1 MAGGGA
7 LNLSLLSRGVGEV
20 QTNGHEK
27 VEVFLEPEDYYN
39 FRDVPHRY
47 YFPPIKHKY
56 TMLQDMPDLSSRE
69 SRDHQE
75 IHLPKTFTTRK
86 GALLLFS
93 EDLAL
98 RDSERDQTEQQQ
110 TKPVSKSTDGALDL
124 RTVDDLAKSILSYGN
139 HDNNS
144 VYLKFLHRKRE
155 KHYRQIRPGF
165 SAKRYLATWTKSW
178 DDSVLETVINKGY
191 ITERSLFQY
200 NFVIPHLKR
209 RIFHEDLSH
218 YPPPY
223 RLMRN
228 MLISPGSLSGYT
240 FYRAVPELEDMM
252 DQYQDRELEGES
264 MRSRP
269 PTSIKVIRTRN
280 GEQREVSYASLDRKS
295 QEEVITDLLVKSA
308 VHYALKKQQEY
319 MTEDIDLMEVANADI
334 HASTY
339 ADSERKVS
347 SSMKT
352 PVPQFDMKEA
362 VESLLD
368 SHRQQQLEVDFPAI
382 DNQSHSSD
390 YGGSFK
396 GSNIPT
402 HAVKGHSAQNRSWPY
417 GIDEAGKEYIGSAPI
432 VSLRESSSS
441 PSGSVTSIPQLPA
454 ISRHPL
460 TPIKDVSRETTYQNI
475 TLPPIFGQDG
485 VPLVNVE
492 PPTPQHST
500 LMNTTET
507 DGRAVPPKP
516 SKDGEDDSW
525 RGAER
530 QHHRKRQK
538 KASQAGSDRGPMA
551 AGGANL
557 HSSSESIAHSG
568 VQSIPSKQRPH
579 WKGSQQS
586 LKSVGSKKGRVDF
599 DKKSSTSSPDRS
611 ETGSVIGDG
620 SLKGSIICAPDGEI
634 ISVGGSVGPSKHAH
648 GDVAPLQDVMRVNK
662 RVGDGEVAESIP
674 SDTDEPEEWKESR
687 KKVHL
692 DGKEERRQSRKDSE
706 SGREL
711 DASASIHQWNYAS
724 SDQGRSLAPRA
735 QPLTARHVDAESS
748 ASEQLLVDALTE
760 HAQKIAQS
768 VLSQSEAGHNLEA
781 DIRQAATLWAD
792 RHPTR
797 DISRSQSVQEPT
809 NTDAIEQIM
818 KKHRTTSADP
828 TAAEYREEIR
838 RNLTTAVAKAAGLTP
853 DAFPADAG
861 ISDELLEALANNSV
875 SPEDIEIV
883 KDEESGQST
892 LRSKSQLSKAM
903 GGVKEGHLFVS
914 PGGDDDSK
922 PSISIPSERVSV
934 KDVGDVDVIS
944 YGVPETG
951 DLIEPDRRSKGSSKH
966 SSIVDGGSETR
977 SVRKPSD
984 VPAADDFMQAVKQIE
999 EKVAEVVSPAV
1010 IPKPTP
1016 EDATSEHGSTKTGV
1030 SKTSQKTDDSKSAK
1044 KKKPV
1049 SIEDRE
1055 EFVVGK
1061 VEDKKE
1067 LEKLYGPVDPPPPPK
1082 PSPPKMQGK
1091 KEPEVVTPP
1100 EPPKLEQ
1107 ESPQEVPTKLDIPP
1121 DPPKPKEPVPQ
1132 PKNDSPPQKQD
1143 PPLPPKPKPK
1153 PKPKKEK
1160 AAPSPQPA
1168 PPPPKV
1174 EKPNAKKQ
1182 LPPIREPEPKKE
1194 PQTTKQEPKKVD
1206 ESKGKPKPKPKAE
1219 KPPPPKKEEK
1229 KKKEKKTKVK
1239 KEKVEKPLPPKVPT
1253 PVPVE
1258 APRPQTPKRESPEPE
1273 ESIAP
1278 SPDNKSEDMDFV
1290 FVREQSESPERK
1302 QTPPPPPRAP
1312 SDPPPVA
1319 EVESET
1325 EDLSLDKEENR
1336 KQISNKAA
1344 RQAKRNAAAAKK
1356 REEVE
1361 RRRKEKE
1368 EEVKRQREEAD
1379 RQEQLKNEM
1388 EEERKRRDEE
1398 RRLRKLQQEEERK
1411 KEEQAAVER
1420 ERRKQLEQERE
1431 KRAKEEYQRKLEEM
1445 KKKQAEEEQRRMEA
1459 MLEKQRE
1466 DEERRREEEEMLS
1479 QMAEQERLAY
1489 ERKKQEE
1496 EEHRR
1501 QREEEEKKRREEEAQ
1516 RALEEAKRLAEE
1528 MARRQAELEARL
1540 KFNRDLQL
1548 ESHGLNH
1555 TQDITKMFVFSYF
1568 ELLQWLGLDIPEFD
1582 LQKLAQ
1588 F

>member
-1061 VEDKKE
+1061 
-1067 LEKLYGPVDPPPPPK
+1067 
-1082 PSPPKMQGK
+1082 
-1091 KEPEVVTPP
+1091 
-1100 EPPKLEQ
+1100 
-1107 ESPQEVPTKLDIPP
+1107 
-1121 DPPKPKEPVPQ
+1121 
-1132 PKNDSPPQKQD
+1132 
-1143 PPLPPKPKPK
+1143 
-1153 PKPKKEK
+1153 
-1160 AAPSPQPA
+1160 
-1168 PPPPKV
+1168 
-1174 EKPNAKKQ
+1174 
-1182 LPPIREPEPKKE
+1182 
-1194 PQTTKQEPKKVD
+1194 
-1206 ESKGKPKPKPKAE
+1206 PKPKPKAE

>member
-1 MAGGGA
+1 MAGSGA

-110 TKPVSKSTDGALDL
+110 TKPVSKSTDGTLDL

-390 YGGSFK
+390 YGGSFR

-500 LMNTTET
+500 LMNTMET

-551 AGGANL
+551 AGGAHL

-687 KKVHL
+687 KRVHL

-861 ISDELLEALANNSV
+861 ISEELLEALANNSV

-934 KDVGDVDVIS
+934 KDVGEVDVIS

-977 SVRKPSD
+977 SVRKSSD
-984 VPAADDFMQAVKQIE
+984 VPAADDFIQAVKQIE

-1030 SKTSQKTDDSKSAK
+1030 SKTSQKTDDSKSTK

-1055 EFVVGK
+1055 EFVVGR
-1061 VEDKKE
+1061 VEKKAE
-1067 LEKLYGPVDPPPPPK
+1067 LSSLYSQIPPPPT
-1082 PSPPKMQGK
+1082 K
-1091 KEPEVVTPP
+1091 KDV
-1100 EPPKLEQ
+1100 
-1107 ESPQEVPTKLDIPP
+1107 
-1121 DPPKPKEPVPQ
+1121 
-1132 PKNDSPPQKQD
+1132 
-1143 PPLPPKPKPK
+1143 
-1153 PKPKKEK
+1153 
-1160 AAPSPQPA
+1160 
-1168 PPPPKV
+1168 
-1174 EKPNAKKQ
+1174 
-1182 LPPIREPEPKKE
+1182 
-1194 PQTTKQEPKKVD
+1194 
-1206 ESKGKPKPKPKAE
+1206 KGKPKPKPKAE

-1239 KEKVEKPLPPKVPT
+1239 KEKVEKPPPPKVPT

-1258 APRPQTPKRESPEPE
+1258 APKPQTPKRESPEPE

-1302 QTPPPPPRAP
+1302 QTPPPQPRAP

-1325 EDLSLDKEENR
+1325 EDLSLDKEENS

-1368 EEVKRQREEAD
+1368 EEVKRQREEAE

-1411 KEEQAAVER
+1411 KEEQAAIER

-1445 KKKQAEEEQRRMEA
+1445 KKKQAEEEQRRIEA

-1466 DEERRREEEEMLS
+1466 EEERRREEEEMLS

>member
-1055 EFVVGK
+1055 EFVVGR
-1061 VEDKKE
+1061 VEKKAE
-1067 LEKLYGPVDPPPPPK
+1067 ISSLYSQIPPPPT
-1082 PSPPKMQGK
+1082 K
-1091 KEPEVVTPP
+1091 KDV
-1100 EPPKLEQ
+1100 
-1107 ESPQEVPTKLDIPP
+1107 
-1121 DPPKPKEPVPQ
+1121 
-1132 PKNDSPPQKQD
+1132 
-1143 PPLPPKPKPK
+1143 
-1153 PKPKKEK
+1153 
-1160 AAPSPQPA
+1160 
-1168 PPPPKV
+1168 
-1174 EKPNAKKQ
+1174 
-1182 LPPIREPEPKKE
+1182 
-1194 PQTTKQEPKKVD
+1194 
-1206 ESKGKPKPKPKAE
+1206 KGKPKPKPKAE

>member
-39 FRDVPHRY
+39 FRDVPQRY

-56 TMLQDMPDLSSRE
+56 TMLQDMPELSSRE

-98 RDSERDQTEQQQ
+98 RDSEREQTERQQ
-110 TKPVSKSTDGALDL
+110 TKPVSKSSDGALDL

-240 FYRAVPELEDMM
+240 FYRAVPELDDMI

-319 MTEDIDLMEVANADI
+319 LTEDIDQMEAANADI

-339 ADSERKVS
+339 AESERKVS

-368 SHRQQQLEVDFPAI
+368 SHRQQQLDVDFPAI

-396 GSNIPT
+396 GSNIPS

-417 GIDEAGKEYIGSAPI
+417 GIDEAGKEYIGIAPV

-485 VPLVNVE
+485 VPMVNVE

-507 DGRAVPPKP
+507 DGRPVPPKP
-516 SKDGEDDSW
+516 SKDEDEQW
-525 RGAER
+525 RGSDR
-530 QHHRKRQK
+530 RKKHK
-538 KASQAGSDRGPMA
+538 KASQSSSERVLYLYGIIIITTNKSPRVSDGSRGS
-551 AGGANL
+551 NL

-568 VQSIPSKQRPH
+568 IQSIPSKQRPH
-579 WKGSQQS
+579 WKGSHQS
-586 LKSVGSKKGRVDF
+586 LKSVGSKKG
-599 DKKSSTSSPDRS
+599 P
-611 ETGSVIGDG
+611 GSVIGDG

-634 ISVGGSVGPSKHAH
+634 INVGGSVGPSKH
-648 GDVAPLQDVMRVNK
+648 GDVAQLQDVMRVNK

-687 KKVHL
+687 RRVHM
-692 DGKEERRQSRKDSE
+692 DAKEERRSSRKDSE
-706 SGREL
+706 TVREL

-724 SDQGRSLAPRA
+724 SDQGRSLAPA
-735 QPLTARHVDAESS
+735 APTLIARHVETESS

-768 VLSQSEAGHNLEA
+768 VLSQSEAGHNLET
-781 DIRQAATLWAD
+781 DIRQAASLWAD

-838 RNLTTAVAKAAGLTP
+838 RNLTTAVATAAGLTP
-853 DAFPADAG
+853 DAFPPDAE
-861 ISDELLEALANNSV
+861 ISPELLEALAKNSV
-875 SPEDIEIV
+875 SPEDIEMV
-883 KDEESGQST
+883 KDEESGKNT

-914 PGGDDDSK
+914 PGGDEESK
-922 PSISIPSERVSV
+922 PTISIPSDRASV

-944 YGVPETG
+944 YGVPEPG

-966 SSIVDGGSETR
+966 SR
-977 SVRKPSD
+977 PSWMEGRGD
-984 VPAADDFMQAVKQIE
+984 KIYTTQKARHPKL
-999 EKVAEVVSPAV
+999 SPLLLSPLLLTFPNHTQRE
-1010 IPKPTP
+1010 ITP
-1016 EDATSEHGSTKTGV
+1016 LKSATSEHGSTKTGV
-1030 SKTSQKTDDSKSAK
+1030 SKSSQKTDDSKGTK

-1082 PSPPKMQGK
+1082 PSPPKMQEK
-1091 KEPEVVTPP
+1091 TEPAVVTPP

-1107 ESPQEVPTKLDIPP
+1107 ESPQEGRV
-1121 DPPKPKEPVPQ
+1121 E
-1132 PKNDSPPQKQD
+1132 
-1143 PPLPPKPKPK
+1143 
-1153 PKPKKEK
+1153 KKSEL
-1160 AAPSPQPA
+1160 SSLYSQI
-1168 PPPPKV
+1168 PPPP
-1174 EKPNAKKQ
+1174 AKKDVKVMLSAPRLCMYFSYSCPYINVHVNICG
-1182 LPPIREPEPKKE
+1182 LPRQTKSKAKGREASSSQERREEEKGKE
-1194 PQTTKQEPKKVD
+1194 DKSQEGEGGESPTPQGAISTPSRSPQTTNPQE
-1206 ESKGKPKPKPKAE
+1206 
-1219 KPPPPKKEEK
+1219 
-1229 KKKEKKTKVK
+1229 
-1239 KEKVEKPLPPKVPT
+1239 
-1253 PVPVE
+1253 
-1258 APRPQTPKRESPEPE
+1258 RFPEPE
-1273 ESIAP
+1273 EIIAP
-1278 SPDNKSEDMDFV
+1278 SPDNKSEDMEFV
-1290 FVREQSESPERK
+1290 FVREQSESPEMKK
-1302 QTPPPPPRAP
+1302 QTPLPREPPPPPP
-1312 SDPPPVA
+1312 EPVA
-1319 EVESET
+1319 EVESEG
-1325 EDLSLDKEENR
+1325 EDLPDDEGGNR
-1336 KQISNKAA
+1336 KPISNKDA

-1368 EEVKRQREEAD
+1368 EEVRRQREEAD
-1379 RQEQLKNEM
+1379 RQEQLRNEM

-1398 RRLRKLQQEEERK
+1398 RRLRKLREEEERK
-1411 KEEQAAVER
+1411 KEDQAALER
-1420 ERRKQLEQERE
+1420 ERRKQMELERE

-1445 KKKQAEEEQRRMEA
+1445 KKKQAEEEQRRIEA

-1466 DEERRREEEEMLS
+1466 EEERRREEEEMMS
-1479 QMAEQERLAY
+1479 QMAEQERLQY

-1496 EEHRR
+1496 EEQRR

>member
-20 QTNGHEK
+20 QKNGHEK

-39 FRDVPHRY
+39 FRDVPQRY

-56 TMLQDMPDLSSRE
+56 TMLQDMPALSSRE

-98 RDSERDQTEQQQ
+98 RDSEREQTEHQQ
-110 TKPVSKSTDGALDL
+110 TKPVSKSTDGPLDL

-240 FYRAVPELEDMM
+240 FYRAVPELEDMI
-252 DQYQDRELEGES
+252 DQYQDHELEGES

-319 MTEDIDLMEVANADI
+319 LTEDIDQMEAANADI

-339 ADSERKVS
+339 AESERKVS

-368 SHRQQQLEVDFPAI
+368 SHRQQQLDVDFPAI

-396 GSNIPT
+396 GSNIPS
-402 HAVKGHSAQNRSWPY
+402 HAVKGHSAKNRSWPY
-417 GIDEAGKEYIGSAPI
+417 GIDEAGKEYIGIAPV

-485 VPLVNVE
+485 VPMVNVE

-500 LMNTTET
+500 LMNTTEL
-507 DGRAVPPKP
+507 DGRPVPPKP
-516 SKDGEDDSW
+516 SKDEDEQW
-525 RGAER
+525 RGSDR
-530 QHHRKRQK
+530 RKKQK
-538 KASQAGSDRGPMA
+538 KTSQSSSERGPMA
-551 AGGANL
+551 AGGSNL

-568 VQSIPSKQRPH
+568 IQSIPSKQRPH

-586 LKSVGSKKGRVDF
+586 LKSVGSKKG
-599 DKKSSTSSPDRS
+599 P
-611 ETGSVIGDG
+611 GSVIGDG

-634 ISVGGSVGPSKHAH
+634 INVGGSVGPSKQ
-648 GDVAPLQDVMRVNK
+648 GDVAQLQDVMRVNK

-687 KKVHL
+687 RRIHM
-692 DGKEERRQSRKDSE
+692 DAKEERRSSRKDSD
-706 SGREL
+706 SVREL

-724 SDQGRSLAPRA
+724 SDQGRSLAPA
-735 QPLTARHVDAESS
+735 APTLIARHIETESS

-768 VLSQSEAGHNLEA
+768 VLSQSEAGHNLET
-781 DIRQAATLWAD
+781 DIR
-792 RHPTR
+792 
-797 DISRSQSVQEPT
+797 
-809 NTDAIEQIM
+809 DAIEQIM

-838 RNLTTAVAKAAGLTP
+838 RNLTTAVATAAGLTP
-853 DAFPADAG
+853 DAFPPDAE
-861 ISDELLEALANNSV
+861 ISPELLEALTNNSV
-875 SPEDIEIV
+875 SPEDIEMV
-883 KDEESGQST
+883 KDEESGKNT

-914 PGGDDDSK
+914 PGGDEESK
-922 PSISIPSERVSV
+922 PTISIPSDRASV

-944 YGVPETG
+944 YGVPEPG
-951 DLIEPDRRSKGSSKH
+951 DLIEPDRRSKSSSKH

-977 SVRKPSD
+977 SVRKSSD
-984 VPAADDFMQAVKQIE
+984 VPVEDDFMQAVKQIE
-999 EKVAEVVSPAV
+999 EKTPEVTSPAVVSTAVVSPAV
-1010 IPKPTP
+1010 VPKPTP
-1016 EDATSEHGSTKTGV
+1016 EDSTSEHGSTKTGV
-1030 SKTSQKTDDSKSAK
+1030 SKTSQKTDDSKGTK

-1067 LEKLYGPVDPPPPPK
+1067 LEKLYGPVDPPPLPK
-1082 PSPPKMQGK
+1082 PSPPKMQEK
-1091 KEPEVVTPP
+1091 KEPQALTPP

-1107 ESPQEVPTKLDIPP
+1107 ESPQEGRVEKKSELSSLYS
-1121 DPPKPKEPVPQ
+1121 Q
-1132 PKNDSPPQKQD
+1132 
-1143 PPLPPKPKPK
+1143 LP
-1153 PKPKKEK
+1153 
-1160 AAPSPQPA
+1160 
-1168 PPPPKV
+1168 PPPPKKDV
-1174 EKPNAKKQ
+1174 
-1182 LPPIREPEPKKE
+1182 
-1194 PQTTKQEPKKVD
+1194 
-1206 ESKGKPKPKPKAE
+1206 KGKPKAKPKVE

-1239 KEKVEKPLPPKVPT
+1239 KEKVEKPPPPKAPS
-1253 PVPVE
+1253 PPPVE
-1258 APRPQTPKRESPEPE
+1258 APKPQTPKRDSPEPE
-1273 ESIAP
+1273 EIIAP
-1278 SPDNKSEDMDFV
+1278 SPDNKSEDMEFV
-1290 FVREQSESPERK
+1290 FVREQSESPEMKK
-1302 QTPPPPPRAP
+1302 QTPLPREPLPPPPPQE
-1312 SDPPPVA
+1312 PVA
-1319 EVESET
+1319 EVESEG
-1325 EDLSLDKEENR
+1325 EELLDKGANR
-1336 KQISNKAA
+1336 KPISNKDA

-1361 RRRKEKE
+1361 RRRREKE
-1368 EEVKRQREEAD
+1368 EEVRRQREEAE
-1379 RQEQLKNEM
+1379 RQEQLRNEM

-1398 RRLRKLQQEEERK
+1398 RRLRKLREEEERK
-1411 KEEQAAVER
+1411 KEEQAALER
-1420 ERRKQLEQERE
+1420 ERRKQMELERE
-1431 KRAKEEYQRKLEEM
+1431 RRAKEEYQRKLEEM
-1445 KKKQAEEEQRRMEA
+1445 KKKQAEEEQRRIEA

-1466 DEERRREEEEMLS
+1466 EEERRREEEEMMS
-1479 QMAEQERLAY
+1479 QMAEQERLQY

-1496 EEHRR
+1496 EEQRR

-1548 ESHGLNH
+1548 ESHGLSH